1 MNISLSF
8 LLVYG
13 AICVVGTCVGLYGVF
28 QKAGRKGW
36 FAFVPLYNIYVWVK
50 VLERPWW
57 WLLFFLI
64 PPYFFFFMLPLMV
77 WKTIWM
83 FNKTRYVALIP
94 GTIFPFIYIP
104 YLGFSSKEKYHKRN
118 ELPAMELGFWH
129 SKPINPKKQT
139 KGNASTIE
147 KNIKTKVRGWSDA
160 LIYAIVAAYIIR
172 TFFAEL
178 YTIPT
183 SSMEGTL
190 MVSDFL
196 VVSKIAYGPK
206 VPQTPIAIPFVH
218 HTVPKTKY
226 TKSYWDKLQLPFI
239 RLAGFHGVERND
251 AVVFNYPDGDTV
263 ILERQ
268 SESYYAII
276 RNLKQA
282 FENPKQAASQYYHS
296 DGALHR
302 YGELFQKYGADYYDG
317 KEYDVANQEYRIT
330 ARPIDK
336 RENYV
341 KRCVAISGDKLEIK
355 NAVLYINDQ
364 LAYQPPKSQLMYV
377 VENNGY
383 DITLSNRKKLD
394 INEEDRNET
403 YSPNHVLYHLNTEQ
417 AKKIASFPNIVA
429 VIPQIYSDSVYEDG
443 IFPQDARYKWNKD
456 NFGPIIIPK
465 AGITVNLN
473 DSTIQL
479 YKRIIEIYENNTL
492 EIKGE
497 QIFINGK
504 ETDTYTFKMNY
515 YWLMG
520 DNRHN
525 SADSRYWGFVPED
538 HVVGKV
544 SFAWL
549 SLDKYKNWGEGKIR
563 WKRMYRKVR

>member
-1 MNISLSF
+1 M
-8 LLVYG
+8 LVYSVV
-13 AICVVGTCVGLYGVF
+13 CVMGTCVGLYGVF
-28 QKAGRKGW
+28 QKAGKKAW
-36 FAFVPLYNIYVWVK
+36 LALVPLYNIYLWVK

-64 PPYFFFFMLPLMV
+64 TYFWFFMLPLMV

-83 FNKTRYVALIP
+83 FNKTRYITLIP
-94 GTIFPFIYIP
+94 GTLFPFVYIP
-104 YLGFSSKEKYHKRN
+104 YLGFSSKEKYHSIN

-129 SKPINPKKQT
+129 SKPINPKKQG
-139 KGNASTIE
+139 KSDAKE
-147 KNIKTKVRGWSDA
+147 KNIKTKTRGWTDA

-190 MVSDFL
+190 MVSDYL

-206 VPQTPIAIPFVH
+206 VPQTPVAVPFVH
-218 HTVPKTKY
+218 HTLPLTQF
-226 TKSYWDKLQLPFI
+226 TKSYCDKLQLPFI
-239 RLAGFHGVERND
+239 RLAGLHGVERND

-282 FENPKQAASQYYHS
+282 FENPKQAVKYDYYAS
-296 DGALHR
+296 
-302 YGELFQKYGADYYDG
+302 LFQKYGANYYAG
-317 KEYDVANQEYRIT
+317 KEYEVANQEYRVT

-341 KRCVAISGDKLEIK
+341 KRCVAVSGDKLEIK

-364 LAYQPPKSQLMYV
+364 IAYQPAKSQLMYIV
-377 VENNGY
+377 DNNGY
-383 DITLSNRKKLD
+383 DVNESNRKKLN
-394 INEEDRNET
+394 INEEDREQIS
-403 YSPNHVLYHLNTEQ
+403 YSRTIYHLNKEQ
-417 AKKIASFPNIVA
+417 AAKIASFPNIMD
-429 VIPQIYSDSVYEDG
+429 VIPRIYPDTVYEEG
-443 IFPQDARYKWNKD
+443 IFPHDARFRWNRD

-465 AGITVNLN
+465 AGATVQLN
-473 DSTIQL
+473 DSTLQL

-497 QIFINGK
+497 KLFVNGK
-504 ETDTYTFKMNY
+504 EADTYTFKMNY

-563 WKRMYRKVR
+563 WKRMFRGVK